1 VPVVH
6 QNARTV
12 RVVEPARRER
22 LQHPAAIVLAV
33 SQSHRRRRASLSS
46 MVLTAPSGRVVHA
59 HEHRSARAVLAE
71 GVDDA
76 DRVVRRVKRSG

>member
-1 VPVVH
+1 
-6 QNARTV
+6 
-12 RVVEPARRER
+12 
-22 LQHPAAIVLAV
+22 
-33 SQSHRRRRASLSS
+33 